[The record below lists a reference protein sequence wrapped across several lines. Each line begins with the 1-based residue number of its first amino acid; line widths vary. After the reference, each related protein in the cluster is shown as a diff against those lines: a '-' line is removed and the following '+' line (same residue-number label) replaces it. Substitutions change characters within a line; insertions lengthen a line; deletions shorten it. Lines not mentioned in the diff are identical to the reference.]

1 MLIIFMGVAGSG
13 KTTVGKRFAETTG
26 ATFFDADN
34 YHSASSVAKLR
45 AGEPLTDADR
55 GPWLD
60 RLARL
65 IQQIAISKH
74 DAVLACSALK
84 TSYRDLL
91 RAAADEARIRMVF
104 VHLQLS
110 PEAASAR
117 LRERKNHFMSPN
129 LVESQFAT
137 LEIPDDAIAV
147 DAELDS
153 DILVE
158 QIVKAIRALS

>member
-65 IQQIAISKH
+65 TPQIATSKQ
-74 DAVLACSALK
+74 DAVLTCSALT
-84 TSYRDLL
+84 TSYLGLL
-91 RAAADEARIRMVF
+91 RAAADVARI
-104 VHLQLS
+104 
-110 PEAASAR
+110 
-117 LRERKNHFMSPN
+117 
-129 LVESQFAT
+129 
-137 LEIPDDAIAV
+137 
-147 DAELDS
+147 
-153 DILVE
+153 
-158 QIVKAIRALS
+158 

>member
-1 MLIIFMGVAGSG
+1 MVIIFMGVTGAG

-26 ATFFDADN
+26 ATFFDADD

-60 RLARL
+60 RLAGL
-65 IQQIAISKH
+65 IQQIAISEH

-84 TSYRDLL
+84 ASYRTRL
-91 RAAADEARIRMVF
+91 RAAANQAGAQIVF
-104 VHLQLS
+104 VHLQIS

-117 LRERKNHFMSPN
+117 LHGRKNHFMSPN

-147 DAELDS
+147 DAELDP

-158 QIVKAIRALS
+158 QVVKAIRALS